1 MGTSQSRNQ
10 LIGGANPRLIERF
23 ISAAYRGHIQDV
35 VELLLA
41 VPGIHVNVKSRR
53 GATALMAAAEGGHL
67 AIVELLLTAP
77 GIDVNAK
84 SRTGTTALIAAADEG
99 HAEIVRLLLAEGAN
113 VNAKQRWG
121 TTALMLAASGGS
133 EGHTAIVELLLAV
146 PGIDVNAKD
155 DDDGITALMRAAA
168 NGQAAIVERLLAA
181 GADVNAKDNDGETA
195 LMFAERGGH
204 TDVVRAIN
212 SFLAAQAMNRWI
224 PRHRDRV
231 GLGYLHREG
240 TPFMNDQVYRYIQQ
254 FL

>member
-1 MGTSQSRNQ
+1 
-10 LIGGANPRLIERF
+10 
-23 ISAAYRGHIQDV
+23 
-35 VELLLA
+35 
-41 VPGIHVNVKSRR
+41 
-53 GATALMAAAEGGHL
+53 MAAAERPP
-67 AIVELLLTAP
+67 AIVELLLAAP

-84 SRTGTTALIAAADEG
+84 NMTGGTALMLAALKGHTAIVELLLDAGADVNADRWGTTALIAAADEG